1 MRGRGGIVAACW
13 ALAGLATAWAAE
25 PPAPVT
31 PVASYWMRLY
41 PLPAYGSIWRMNLA
55 VKDFNKAL
63 PRITEALQKKGGEPV
78 VPLSN
83 MAGSEKNKFQQLSY
97 RLPAA
102 TAEAALSAV
111 QKLGEVEELQKNP
124 GFDPATHAE
133 VESKLSQLRQESSS
147 NADALA
153 KMPALGAAASELI
166 AHLEQ
171 VRGADIAAAGRVLL
185 NLQVRERPAA
195 KR

>member
-1 MRGRGGIVAACW
+1 MRRTAA
-13 ALAGLATAWAAE
+13 ALAAFALAWLAVRLAAQ
-25 PPAPVT
+25 PAALGT

-41 PLPAYGSIWRMNLA
+41 PLPAYGSIWRLSLVVADFKKTLPKITAALA
-55 VKDFNKAL
+55 
-63 PRITEALQKKGGEPV
+63 KKGGEPL

-102 TAEAALSAV
+102 TAEAALAAV

-133 VESKLSQLRQESSS
+133 VEGNLSQLRGEAGSGAES
-147 NADALA
+147 LA
-153 KMPALGAAASELI
+153 KMPSIQAAVSDII
-166 AHLEQ
+166 AHLER
-171 VRGADIAAAGRVLL
+171 VRSADIAAAGRVLL